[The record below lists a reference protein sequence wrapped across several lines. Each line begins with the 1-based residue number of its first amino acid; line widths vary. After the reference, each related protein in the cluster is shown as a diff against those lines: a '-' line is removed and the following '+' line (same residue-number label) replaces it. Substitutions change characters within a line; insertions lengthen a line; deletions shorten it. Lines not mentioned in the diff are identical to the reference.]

1 MKLVAKRVGRTIG
14 KPTVLSEL
22 PNSDHTESVPSVRP
36 PSLVAQIGGLPGDWW
51 HENQAPMRAASSFRV
66 GRVRS
71 VMCVAAGPA
80 SGPASGL
87 GSVALS
93 QGPGSMVALAP
104 STGPRASGWP
114 GVPAAPQQKSCN
126 SPWLP
131 RGRPPGE
138 AEGPADSGELKM
150 PLVASRGPFRPRAA
164 AQAPKMARSRFKV
177 PFLPGKAHAGRA
189 QTARTPS
196 PSYSSPL
203 VLPAVTRDCSL
214 SATED
219 GPTVTMGGQ
228 CPDTQ

>member
-1 MKLVAKRVGRTIG
+1 VTRGTTKSPSWIRSWPICGKSSRLSDAPRCTQCKRDQRCSPREAGRSDQARAATRMKLVAKRVGRTIG

-138 AEGPADSGELKM
+138 AEGPADSGELKL
-150 PLVASRGPFRPRAA
+150 PLGARAA
-164 AQAPKMARSRFKV
+164 AARFK
-177 PFLPGKAHAGRA
+177 FGMM
-189 QTARTPS
+189 RTM
-196 PSYSSPL
+196 YRPL
-203 VLPAVTRDCSL
+203 
-214 SATED
+214 
-219 GPTVTMGGQ
+219 
-228 CPDTQ
+228 